1 MHPDALSAAGT
12 RLPWPRLAQ
21 ALAVLAACLLLVAA
35 RPAAAADTYAKTRY
49 PVVLVHGLLGYDEV
63 LGYGYFYRIPDALR
77 AAGATVYVASL
88 PAVNDDV
95 ARGEAL
101 LRQLRQWAAAGGHTR
116 FNLVGHSQ
124 GGTTA
129 RYVAGVAPP
138 LVASVTSIGTPHTFD
153 GTGNVV
159 NLFAFVQAQPGL
171 VKTLADAVSGLSGH
185 PELRNDVQ
193 AAIRQVTEGAQAFNA
208 RFPAGRP
215 TTPCGEG
222 PASVDGIRYYS
233 ATGNVA
239 KTNAWDPVDLLHQ
252 DSGGPSDGFMPVCI
266 THWGQVIRDDYPWN
280 HYDEINQVFGLI
292 GRGAP
297 DPSSFYLQQANRLKG
312 LGL

>member
-1 MHPDALSAAGT
+1 MHT
-12 RLPWPRLAQ
+12 LPTAPRAWLARWLI
-21 ALAVLAACLLLVAA
+21 ALAGCLLLVAG
-35 RPAAAADTYAKTRY
+35 RPASAADAYAKTAH
-49 PVVLVHGLLGYDEV
+49 PIVLVHGLLGYDQV
-63 LGYGYFYRIPDALR
+63 LGYGYFHRIPEALR
-77 AAGATVYVASL
+77 TAGATVYVASL
-88 PAVNDDV
+88 PAVHDDH

-101 LRQLRQWAAAGGHTR
+101 LRQLRQWAAAGGHAR
-116 FNLVGHSQ
+116 FNLIGHSQ

-129 RYVAGVAPP
+129 RYAAGVAPD
-138 LVASVTSIGTPHTFD
+138 LVASATSIGTPHTFD

-159 NLFAFVQAQPGL
+159 NLFAFVQAAPGL
-171 VKTLADAVSGLSGH
+171 VKTAADLVSWLSGH

-193 AAIRQVTEGAQAFNA
+193 AAITQVTAGAEAFNT

-222 PASVDGIRYYS
+222 PASVGGVRYYS
-233 ATGNVA
+233 ATGNRA
-239 KTNAWDPVDLLHQ
+239 RTNAWDPIDLLHQ
-252 DSGGPSDGFMPVCI
+252 ESSGPSDGFMPVCI

-292 GRGAP
+292 GRNAP

-312 LGL
+312 QGL